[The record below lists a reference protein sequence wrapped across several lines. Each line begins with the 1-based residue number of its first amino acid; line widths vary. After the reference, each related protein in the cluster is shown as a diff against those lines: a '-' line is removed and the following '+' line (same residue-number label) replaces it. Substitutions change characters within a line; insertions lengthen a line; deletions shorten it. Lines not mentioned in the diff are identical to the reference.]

1 LGAWWLVFGN
11 SISWTGCQYTGAFT
25 DWANE
30 NNIAAVDIE
39 LTDHTNTDYEM
50 NLKVLNIFLNW
61 KR

>member
-1 LGAWWLVFGN
+1 M
-11 SISWTGCQYTGAFT
+11 GCQYSGAFT

-39 LTDHTNTDYEM
+39 LTDHTNTDFEM